1 MKILV
6 FGGTGF
12 IGARLVKALNEKGH
26 QVKTSDIRRDP
37 AWRIEVGVADVI
49 VNLAGA
55 PIFGKR
61 WTDDVKS
68 EIHSSRVEGTQ
79 KIVEAIGAAKR
90 KGAKIAALVNASAI
104 GFYGPTFDE
113 ELTEASPA
121 GVDFLA
127 FVCREWEEAAL
138 SAERHYGVRT
148 VLVRTGVVLG
158 DGGGALQ
165 KMLPAFKAFV
175 GGPIGSGKQWMSW
188 VHLDDVVGIYVHAIE
203 NAAIHGALNATAPQ
217 PKRNKEFSKALG
229 KALHRPSLLPVPGIG
244 LYALFGEVA
253 EILVNGQKVLPR
265 ATIESGY
272 AFKYPELEAALK
284 DILK

>member
-12 IGARLVKALNEKGH
+12 IGTRLVKALSEKGH
-26 QVKTSDIRRDP
+26 HVKTSDTRRDP

-49 VNLAGA
+49 VNLAGS

-61 WTDDVKS
+61 WSDDVKA

-90 KGAKIAALVNASAI
+90 KGAKVAALINASAI

-113 ELTEASPA
+113 ELTESSKA
-121 GVDFLA
+121 GSDFLA

-138 SAERHYGVRT
+138 VAERHYGVRT
-148 VLVRTGVVLG
+148 VFVRTGVVLG

-203 NAAIHGALNATAPQ
+203 NAAIHGALNATSPQ
-217 PKRNKEFSKALG
+217 PKRNKEFSKLLG

-284 DILK
+284 NILS